1 MITLRHA
8 TSGVLKECP
17 TGFSFTTFLF
27 GFFVP
32 LFRKDFKWAAIM
44 LVAGI
49 AYGVLLEELKIPAGS
64 GIALS
69 FCFGFYYNEQ
79 YIKTRWKRD
88 ISRPTKP
95 AAPGW
100 SKRKSCRPNRPWE
113 YRI

>member
-49 AYGVLLEELKIPAGS
+49 AYGVLLEELNIPAGS

-79 YIKTRWKRD
+79 YIKDALEKGYVPAD
-88 ISRPTKP
+88 EASRTWLVEKKILSPEP
-95 AAPGW
+95 PMGV
-100 SKRKSCRPNRPWE
+100 
-113 YRI
+113 